1 MTRHLVPW
9 TLAVV
14 FAAVAASAAHV
25 TPGPAVTDSN
35 VAERVR
41 HLRTPAEQLAL
52 ANYYKDKASSFGAR
66 IDFYEGLFRAY
77 EDARGEGIRTA
88 ARAGARSPQGGALDA
103 QASRAPGEPRIAT
116 ARSSPRNSRPIAR
129 L

>member
-9 TLAVV
+9 TLALV
-14 FAAVAASAAHV
+14 FAAVAASAARV

-41 HLRTPAEQLAL
+41 HLRTSAEQLAL
-52 ANYYKDKASSFGAR
+52 ANYYKDKAASFGAR

-77 EDARGEGIRTA
+77 EELEGKEYEPLRVQARDLLKA
-88 ARAGARSPQGGALDA
+88 ARSTRKHLELLAGAHRDRALVA
-103 QASRAPGEPRIAT
+103 EEQ
-116 ARSSPRNSRPIAR
+116 
-129 L
+129 

>member
-1 MTRHLVPW
+1 MTRHRVPW

-14 FAAVAASAAHV
+14 FAAVAASAARV

-52 ANYYKDKASSFGAR
+52 ANYYKDKAASFGAR

-77 EDARGEGIRTA
+77 EELEGKEYEPLRVQARDLLKA
-88 ARAGARSPQGGALDA
+88 ARSTRKHLELLAGAHRDRALVA
-103 QASRAPGEPRIAT
+103 EEQ
-116 ARSSPRNSRPIAR
+116 
-129 L
+129 